1 MRYALALVLAITCS
15 TRARCLVGSE
25 ARIDQ
30 EGNGSS
36 FGEAEIKRQCGRSG
50 KYNISLTV
58 DAKEVN

>member
-36 FGEAEIKRQCGRSG
+36 FGEAEIRDNVGVVG
-50 KYNISLTV
+50 NIT
-58 DAKEVN
+58 